1 MGRGPK
7 WGTEVPGVAGELLHI
22 GFGNMV
28 VRRRVV
34 AVLNPTSAEGKAY
47 MPLPLRRLKDEAKE
61 HRRLV
66 DATCGRRV
74 RAIILTDSD
83 HVILSAIQARTIT
96 LRLEG
101 RDGDVP
107 PAE

>member
-1 MGRGPK
+1 M
-7 WGTEVPGVAGELLHI
+7 AGELLHI

-34 AVLNPTSAEGKAY
+34 AVLNSASADGKVY
-47 MPLPLRRLKDEAKE
+47 MPLPLRRLKDEAREQHK
-61 HRRLV
+61 LV

-101 RDGDVP
+101 RDGDAP
-107 PAE
+107 PPE

>member
-1 MGRGPK
+1 M
-7 WGTEVPGVAGELLHI
+7 EVPAVPGELLHI

-47 MPLPLRRLKDEAKE
+47 MPLPLRRLRDEAKE

-101 RDGDVP
+101 RDGEAPQPEVG
-107 PAE
+107 

>member
-1 MGRGPK
+1 
-7 WGTEVPGVAGELLHI
+7 VAGELLHI

-34 AVLNPTSAEGKAY
+34 AVLSSASADGKVY
-47 MPLPLRRLKDEAKE
+47 MPLPLRRLKDEAREQRK
-61 HRRLV
+61 LV

-83 HVILSAIQARTIT
+83 HVILSALQARTLT
-96 LRLEG
+96 QRLEG
-101 RDGDVP
+101 RDGEAP
-107 PAE
+107 PSA

>member
-1 MGRGPK
+1 
-7 WGTEVPGVAGELLHI
+7 VAGELLHI

-28 VRRRVV
+28 VRRRVI

-47 MPLPLRRLKDEAKE
+47 MPLPLRWLKDEARE
-61 HRRLV
+61 HRKLV

-83 HVILSAIQARTIT
+83 HVILSALQARTIT
-96 LRLEG
+96 QRLEG
-101 RDGDVP
+101 RDGEASP
-107 PAE
+107 SE